1 MMESVALGAGSDS
14 DADDDWQAI
23 DGRFDAPAT
32 PSSASDDGG
41 GHAQQP
47 QSQPQVPAYAARDA
61 YDDSDGEADD
71 AHGELVPRRKPG
83 GYDSR
88 VEQILYENPETPVL
102 ITHAGKSLEGGGRY
116 IAYTIRTGV
125 SLGLS
130 VSLRGRAA
138 R

>member
-32 PSSASDDGG
+32 PSSASDDD
-41 GHAQQP
+41 HALP
-47 QSQPQVPAYAARDA
+47 QRQVPAYAARDA
-61 YDDSDGEADD
+61 YDDSDGEGDD